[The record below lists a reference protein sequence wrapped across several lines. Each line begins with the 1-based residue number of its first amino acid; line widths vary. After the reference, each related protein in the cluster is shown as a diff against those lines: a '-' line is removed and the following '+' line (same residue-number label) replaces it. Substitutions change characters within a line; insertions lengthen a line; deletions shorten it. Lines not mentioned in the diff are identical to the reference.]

1 MPAALLAPDVLLALV
16 DADLG
21 AALGAFVRH
30 LPCGT
35 GAGGCCCWTVA
46 AMAGGGARC
55 SMIDVAVHLLSFD
68 VCGSQKEYIEY
79 ANKCDA
85 VGGPTVSSDVLM

>member
-1 MPAALLAPDVLLALV
+1 
-16 DADLG
+16 
-21 AALGAFVRH
+21 
-30 LPCGT
+30 
-35 GAGGCCCWTVA
+35 
-46 AMAGGGARC
+46 
-55 SMIDVAVHLLSFD
+55 MIDVAVHLLSFD